1 MSVRP
6 PRSPAQ
12 VLALPLL
19 LAVLTLAGLVLGL
32 TGDGLRDLVCVA
44 LLALPLVLFLVH
56 WRRRSRRAPA
66 AKADR

>member
-1 MSVRP
+1 MTVRL

-19 LAVLTLAGLVLGL
+19 FAALTLAGLVLGL
-32 TGDGLRDLVCVA
+32 TGDGGRDLVCVA

-56 WRRRSRRAPA
+56 WRRRARAPSSR
-66 AKADR
+66 KP

>member
-6 PRSPAQ
+6 PRLPAQ

-19 LAVLTLAGLVLGL
+19 LAVLTFVGLALGL

-56 WRRRSRRAPA
+56 WRRRARAPSSR
-66 AKADR
+66 KP

>member
-6 PRSPAQ
+6 PRSPWQ
-12 VLALPLL
+12 TLALPLL
-19 LAVLTLAGLVLGL
+19 FAVLTLAGLVLGL

-56 WRRRSRRAPA
+56 WRRRARAPSSR
-66 AKADR
+66 KP